1 LSRADPWSTETKE
14 QTVQRH
20 SIGTLFAAAT
30 AVIAA
35 LAWQHSATA
44 HHSFAMY
51 DQAQVKTMTGKLTR
65 FIPAPNHAQL
75 IFELLEPDGAAVLD
89 AAGKPV
95 LWGVETG
102 PSTRIAR
109 QGVTPDTF
117 PPGTII
123 TVTLNP
129 LRNGKP
135 FGAMPNGTP
144 IVNCGMAM
152 PPGGCTAE
160 TGRVYLGEND

>member
-1 LSRADPWSTETKE
+1 M
-14 QTVQRH
+14 QRH
-20 SIGTLFAAAT
+20 SISTLFAAAT
-30 AVIAA
+30 AALAA
-35 LAWQHSATA
+35 CAWQHSATA

-75 IFELLEPDGAAVLD
+75 IFEVLEPDGTAVLD
-89 AAGKPV
+89 AAGKPM

-102 PSTRIAR
+102 PATRIAR
-109 QGVTPDTF
+109 QGVTPDNF
-117 PPGTII
+117 PVGTIV

-144 IVNCGMAM
+144 IVHCGKMM
-152 PPGGCTAE
+152 PKGGCTPE
-160 TGRVYLGEND
+160 TGRVYLGQNE